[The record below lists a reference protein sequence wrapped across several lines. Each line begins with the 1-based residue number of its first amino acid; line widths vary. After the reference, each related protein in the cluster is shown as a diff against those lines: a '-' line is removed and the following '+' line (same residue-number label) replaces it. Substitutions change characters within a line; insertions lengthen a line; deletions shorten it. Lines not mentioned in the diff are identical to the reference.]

1 MALPKTLIRLFKPYI
16 VLLTGGMIYLAAAQL
31 ERMENSAREQSA
43 SNIRIGNSIIR
54 SNIEAT
60 FGKLYLLETSLEQG
74 QTTSKS
80 AFIELSENI
89 LKRTPNF
96 SDIVL
101 YHLDTKQY
109 LSSRG
114 LSLPSSTL
122 NSLTWHRIDSV
133 AEDFYIS
140 SVYQKT
146 DGRWVFAVKHTIS
159 DRPKEIWIE
168 FDLLHTTQGLRD
180 LKTLNN
186 GYIFVVD
193 RSTERLIF
201 HPDPTRVG
209 TKSISFHAGI
219 SHQLSLGQTSG
230 QHEYYYQDHF
240 KVSVYDADNSLN
252 WVFIAGTDRQDIL
265 TSSHQF
271 TLTAIVLGS
280 LLLLWIVANYL
291 IHRLN
296 LALSLLNQVDDI
308 AGFKRQLKSVIN
320 HFCYNKGI
328 QFCLYDSTSHAF
340 STIDYHGN
348 KRIVHTNQSLAQSLL
363 PDSLTYRNGNY
374 ADSLARSLKITERHY
389 CIPLHSRK
397 QLLAVLYINS
407 TFPISRSILRMVRSA
422 TETSLANLLLH
433 HQLSCKD
440 LMTQLDNKNN
450 FNAALASHLNEPDTF
465 VALLDID
472 HFEHLNNAYGET
484 IGDSLIKNT
493 AEAIRCHFPKPK
505 SLSLARM
512 GGKEF
517 AILFKANNENDA
529 RTQLDQCRISIA
541 SSTVKTPDI
550 DLSASVSIGFSS
562 LEGESEPAL
571 ALAEQAKVIAQQL
584 GRNRVEGYFKPMSPE
599 DAASTAAA

>member
-1 MALPKTLIRLFKPYI
+1 MALPKTLIRLFKPYLVI
-16 VLLTGGMIYLAAAQL
+16 LTGGMIYLAAAQL

-43 SNIRIGNSIIR
+43 SNIRIANSIIG

-60 FGKLYLLETSLEQG
+60 LGKLYLLETSLEQG
-74 QTTSKS
+74 QTASKN
-80 AFIELSENI
+80 AFLTLSENI

-101 YHLDTKQY
+101 YHSGTQQY

-114 LSLPSSTL
+114 LSLPSTTL
-122 NSLTWHRIDSV
+122 NDLKWHRIESLV
-133 AEDFYIS
+133 EDFFVS

-146 DGRWVFAVKHTIS
+146 DGRWVFAIKHTIS
-159 DRPKEIWIE
+159 ERLQEIWIE

-180 LKTLNN
+180 LKTLDN
-186 GYIFVVD
+186 GYVFVVD

-201 HPDPTRVG
+201 HPDPSRVG
-209 TKSISFHAGI
+209 SKSISYHAGI
-219 SHQLSLGQTSG
+219 SHQISQGETAG

-240 KVSVYDADNSLN
+240 KVSVFNADNNLN

-271 TLTAIVLGS
+271 TLTAVVLAS

-296 LALSLLNQVDDI
+296 RALDLLNQVDDL
-308 AGFKRQLKSVIN
+308 ASFKRQLKSVLN
-320 HFCYNKGI
+320 DFSYNNGI
-328 QFCLYDSTSHAF
+328 QFCLYNPNSHAF
-340 STIDYHGN
+340 STLDYHGN
-348 KRIVHTNQSLAQSLL
+348 KSVVHTNKALAQSLL
-363 PDSLTYRNGNY
+363 PDSLVYRNGRY
-374 ADSLARSLKITERHY
+374 ADSLARNLKISQRHY

-407 TFPISRSILRMVRSA
+407 AFPISRSILRMIRSA

-450 FNAALASHLNEPDTF
+450 FNAALSSHLNAPDTF

-472 HFEHLNNAYGET
+472 HFEHLNNAYGES
-484 IGDSLIKNT
+484 IGDRLIKST
-493 AEAIRCHFPKPK
+493 AEAIRAHFPKPK
-505 SLSLARM
+505 SLSLARI

-517 AILFKANNENDA
+517 AILFKANNERDA
-529 RTQLDQCRISIA
+529 KAQLEQCRISIA
-541 SSTVKTPDI
+541 STAIKTPDI
-550 DLSASVSIGFSS
+550 NLSASASIGFSI
-562 LEGESEPAL
+562 LEGESESAL

-584 GRNRVEGYFKPMSPE
+584 GRNRVEGYSKPQSPAE
-599 DAASTAAA
+599 PPSVSAA